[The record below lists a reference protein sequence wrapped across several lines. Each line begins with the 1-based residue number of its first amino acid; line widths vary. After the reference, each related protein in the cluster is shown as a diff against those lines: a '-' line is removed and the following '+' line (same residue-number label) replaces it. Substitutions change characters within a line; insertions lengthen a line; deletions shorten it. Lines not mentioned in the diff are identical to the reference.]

1 MKCLFDCSIRILSCS
16 VLGHLFFYFIIL
28 AYIAVNFSLLNLVL
42 ILLLII
48 DVLSL
53 RNIQKY
59 ALSISSLPS
68 RPRRRSV
75 FCSRQDEEEQYR
87 VSRSD
92 TRSSGSTLLCNDPNR
107 EVHVSLNEDAHFS
120 FWAALLPNVTVRYA
134 IYWWFVLFLLLKL
147 IFINV
152 GDRWWEQSPQWAHI
166 LIYMVNGGLNQYPN
180 VLFEYAV
187 LLFVSMSCNVTVI
200 DLLYG

>member
-1 MKCLFDCSIRILSCS
+1 MKRLFDCSIRILSCS

-152 GDRWWEQSPQWAHI
+152 GDRWWKESPQWAHI

-187 LLFVSMSCNVTVI
+187 LLFVSMSCNVIVI